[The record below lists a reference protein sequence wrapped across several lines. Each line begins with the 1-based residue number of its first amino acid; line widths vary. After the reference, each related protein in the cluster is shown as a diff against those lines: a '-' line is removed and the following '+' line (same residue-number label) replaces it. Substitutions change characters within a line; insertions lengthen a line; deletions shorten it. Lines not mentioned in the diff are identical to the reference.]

1 MIRRLYIH
9 NFKSFINFEIRFDN
23 FQLLTGANG
32 VGKSAMFDVLG
43 RLKAFVCNSERIQ
56 SVFPSENTSKGISGN
71 DGLMRI
77 ELDMQNSADALYCY
91 TLVMEYDDINHQQHI
106 AEERLTYNQSPLFE
120 SIKGAAQ
127 LYRDNGSAGPNFP
140 MDWTQSGVGF
150 VMAGKDTTK
159 MTWFKERLSRV
170 WILRIAPDMIKDE
183 SRREAIS
190 PQSNLN
196 DFADWYRYLAQ
207 TQPDVIQKLTND
219 LRFRLPGFHTL
230 RLKDAGE
237 GKILYASFESEVG
250 KKSIDIP
257 FGQISEGQKALIGL
271 YAALYGL
278 FSDNDATLCVDE
290 PENFLALPEVQP
302 WLDRLYEM
310 CQEETRQGLIISHH
324 PRVLNFLAADTG
336 IWFERSNG
344 TGPTRNWAISL
355 NADSLI
361 SVDQLIERGWIDG
374 VSK

>member
-1 MIRRLYIH
+1 MKAVEKPYLHSRIRTILPIGIAIDFQKIH
-9 NFKSFINFEIRFDN
+9 FARQQGGDHTVVYLRPITPRNYF
-23 FQLLTGANG
+23 
-32 VGKSAMFDVLG
+32 
-43 RLKAFVCNSERIQ
+43 SE
-56 SVFPSENTSKGISGN
+56 S
-71 DGLMRI
+71 L
-77 ELDMQNSADALYCY
+77 
-91 TLVMEYDDINHQQHI
+91 
-106 AEERLTYNQSPLFE
+106 
-120 SIKGAAQ
+120 
-127 LYRDNGSAGPNFP
+127 
-140 MDWTQSGVGF
+140 
-150 VMAGKDTTK
+150 
-159 MTWFKERLSRV
+159 
-170 WILRIAPDMIKDE
+170 
-183 SRREAIS
+183 
-190 PQSNLN
+190 
-196 DFADWYRYLAQ
+196 YLAQ
-207 TQPDVIQKLTND
+207 AQPDVIQKLTSD

-237 GKILYASFESEVG
+237 GKILYASFESDVG

-324 PRVLNFLAADTG
+324 PCVLNFLAADTG